1 MEQLSVCSYHVECA
15 FQSESTHEMVVAV
28 GSSPGAEQ
36 LRLNRSIS
44 IMSFI
49 KDLQKKLNYPEHSKD
64 VQMSTKGG
72 KKTRKII
79 INALRSTK
87 KKEQQKLQN
96 VIKLKPREKGCKRKS
111 QQNMNCIAS

>member
-1 MEQLSVCSYHVECA
+1 
-15 FQSESTHEMVVAV
+15 
-28 GSSPGAEQ
+28 
-36 LRLNRSIS
+36 
-44 IMSFI
+44 
-49 KDLQKKLNYPEHSKD
+49 
-64 VQMSTKGG
+64 MSTKGG

-111 QQNMNCIAS
+111 Q